1 MKMERYFMTAITA
14 LVITAAIPVVDA
26 QMDSI
31 QLNASA
37 YADWEDNDEARRTA
51 RRTARRVSNRNE
63 THNSQSGSSSQPYTQ
78 PVTVLPS
85 GCYTQLVSGI
95 AYQNCGGVLYQPIPG
110 QATYVIVQPPITL
123 SVLPAGCISKQVGSS
138 MFFECG
144 AQVYKSVVMNG
155 QPVYQLQ

>member
-14 LVITAAIPVVDA
+14 LIITAAIPVVDA

-37 YADWEDNDEARRTA
+37 SADWEDNDEARRTA
-51 RRTARRVSNRNE
+51 RRTARRVSSRNE
-63 THNSQSGSSSQPYTQ
+63 SQNTQ
-78 PVTVLPS
+78 PIAVLPS
-85 GCYTQLVSGI
+85 GCYTQLVSGVT
-95 AYQNCGGVLYQPIPG
+95 YQNCGGVLYQSIPG
-110 QATYVIVQPPITL
+110 QTTYVIVQPPITL

-138 MFFECG
+138 TFFECG
-144 AQVYKSVVMNG
+144 VQVYKSVVMNG